1 MVESGN
7 FIGLC
12 KKTEFILENESLCD
26 MIKVFERALVCAFRT
41 SVNQYIYVKEEKKN
55 GQSNNE
61 FPGIT

>member
-26 MIKVFERALVCAFRT
+26 TVILTEILPIHNIT
-41 SVNQYIYVKEEKKN
+41 SKKKAEN
-55 GQSNNE
+55 M
-61 FPGIT
+61 